1 MPQIKRI
8 TSNKCKSR
16 LRFITETK
24 FAALV
29 PAAMHALS
37 ALVATLSLLCIAAE
51 MMARYFALIE
61 LRRIMSYGSRYDPVI
76 RMRSPKQTSW
86 LAGWLVGWL
95 MRFSNS
101 LSSTPH
107 PWALLF

>member
-61 LRRIMSYGSRYDPVI
+61 LRRIMSYGSRYDPVT

-86 LAGWLVGWL
+86 LAG
-95 MRFSNS
+95 
-101 LSSTPH
+101 
-107 PWALLF
+107 